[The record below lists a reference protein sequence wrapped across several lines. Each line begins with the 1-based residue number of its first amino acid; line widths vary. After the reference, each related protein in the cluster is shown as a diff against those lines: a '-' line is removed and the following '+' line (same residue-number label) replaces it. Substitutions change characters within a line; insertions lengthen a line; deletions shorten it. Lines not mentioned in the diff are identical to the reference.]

1 MRKKYEIFCFN
12 NSFKHLLLLFILSSI
27 SACGGGGGED
37 NNGGDDSDTTI
48 PSTPQNLVTVPGI
61 ESVQLNWDSVSGAT
75 SYKIYWN
82 TTGNVSASDSALTS
96 NTNEYQHT
104 NLSTGLEYHYIVT
117 AINDAGESSASN
129 SVSAFPLLDSPK
141 NITTIRSD
149 AVINLSWS
157 DVAAAESYNLYWSTS
172 ADVLSISSKIEN
184 VSSPFTHDNLNNRQQ
199 YYYYITAANSRGE
212 SAASQ
217 VAIVQPYL
225 MTVPQNVQAISGD
238 SQSTVTWNDVSDA
251 LSYNLYWKKDIS
263 GVTTNDN
270 QIINVT
276 SPYVHD
282 SLINNDI
289 YFYVVT
295 AVYAGG
301 ESDPSEEV
309 SVVPRIPP
317 PYSIE
322 QQKIIAIDA
331 QPSDEYGSSVDIDG
345 SYAIVGAPLED
356 GVVDDPV
363 YQSGAAYIHY
373 RDPLSGVWDAGHKI
387 VAPDPGPIDIFGVPV
402 GISGDYAIVGA
413 YTEDGGIGDPISNA
427 GAAYIYQRI
436 DTNSWD
442 NGTRLVPIEQG
453 VDYRFGAD
461 VAIHGDY
468 AVVGAYG
475 QYDSIGAAYVFHRDP
490 NTGLWDSGAKLVA
503 ADGAIG
509 KWFGADVAIHGDYA
523 VVGAYSPFNPSPGAA
538 YIFHRTG
545 TNTWDDGTKIV
556 GPNSVSEDNF
566 GFSVDI
572 NGDTVIVGAG
582 WGDSYGAYIYNRV
595 GVNTWSYDTNL
606 IPASLTAPDYYGN
619 AVSIYGDYALVGAF
633 LGISIDSDPQLNG
646 GAAYIFERNSMTG
659 IWDYGNKIISSDIEV
674 ADEFGVSVSL
684 SNDYSIIG
692 AKWENGGEGSPL
704 HNAGAAYIFKK
715 Q

>member
-1 MRKKYEIFCFN
+1 
-12 NSFKHLLLLFILSSI
+12 
-27 SACGGGGGED
+27 
-37 NNGGDDSDTTI
+37 
-48 PSTPQNLVTVPGI
+48 
-61 ESVQLNWDSVSGAT
+61 
-75 SYKIYWN
+75 
-82 TTGNVSASDSALTS
+82 
-96 NTNEYQHT
+96 
-104 NLSTGLEYHYIVT
+104 
-117 AINDAGESSASN
+117 
-129 SVSAFPLLDSPK
+129 
-141 NITTIRSD
+141 
-149 AVINLSWS
+149 
-157 DVAAAESYNLYWSTS
+157 
-172 ADVLSISSKIEN
+172 
-184 VSSPFTHDNLNNRQQ
+184 
-199 YYYYITAANSRGE
+199 
-212 SAASQ
+212 
-217 VAIVQPYL
+217 
-225 MTVPQNVQAISGD
+225 MTVPQNVQVISGD

-289 YFYVVT
+289 YFYAVT

-301 ESDPSEEV
+301 ESDISGEV

-322 QQKIIAIDA
+322 QQKIVAIDA
-331 QPSDEYGSSVDIDG
+331 QPGDEYGTSVDIDG
-345 SYAIVGAPLED
+345 NYAIVGAPLED
-356 GVVDDPV
+356 GGVGDPV
-363 YQSGAAYIHY
+363 SQAGAAYIHY

-413 YTEDGGIGDPISNA
+413 YTEDGGVGDPISNA

-453 VDYRFGAD
+453 VDYR
-461 VAIHGDY
+461 
-468 AVVGAYG
+468 
-475 QYDSIGAAYVFHRDP
+475 
-490 NTGLWDSGAKLVA
+490 
-503 ADGAIG
+503 
-509 KWFGADVAIHGDYA
+509 FGADVAIHGDYA

-582 WGDSYGAYIYNRV
+582 WLDTHGAYIFNQT

-606 IPASLTAPDYYGN
+606 IPVSLTDTSSYGN
-619 AVSIYGDYALVGAF
+619 TVSIYGHYALVGARS
-633 LGISIDSDPQLNG
+633 GISKDSDPQLKG
-646 GAAYIFERNSMTG
+646 GAAYIFERNIVTG
-659 IWDYGNKIISSDIEV
+659 IWDSGNRIISSDIE
-674 ADEFGVSVSL
+674 AFDHFGMSVDL
-684 SNDYSIIG
+684 SIDFAIIG
-692 AKWENGGEGSPL
+692 AIREDGGEGSPL